1 MSEEKE
7 VTVENGQRTIE
18 LGDYIIIQR
27 QNYYKLTKFS
37 DLDITVALGR
47 DKLLLKGL
55 LHHPYS
61 ARFKMCPTSTVKMK
75 KGNSQRIYTLELCNE
90 LETNNIYSI
99 LEDYASGTDNRN
111 ISDVGDSQALDMVEI
126 DQLRDE
132 CTESAKIIEKIVEN
146 SKTFQSK
153 TEYSQEKYLQRKESK
168 YFEYIEIQEPSIR
181 LMSEIYYRQD
191 PEKIMGLR
199 YDMLSQIVA
208 YSGVCGY
215 GNYLLYESGTN
226 GLVPAT
232 LLNSIGSGTEA
243 SLVHMH
249 PGNIPQT
256 QAMLALNLPKEQLDR
271 CISVNIYSVL
281 RAYYQREKPQ
291 DQNTIENNEVLD
303 SELPGSPCSKKARIS
318 KIEVEVKL
326 SNSDEEVLNKLLDKV
341 NGVNVSKGLDGDEN
355 SNKLSET
362 WREKN
367 ERACRLMLEK
377 GFDSLIVISKEHP
390 ENIVKE
396 LLPFVKLS
404 RPIVVYSPFK
414 ETLMN
419 LYNFLKSTTKV
430 INIRLTSNWLRSYQ
444 VLLNRTHP
452 HINMTSNSG
461 YLLTG
466 YTVG

>member
-1 MSEEKE
+1 
-7 VTVENGQRTIE
+7 
-18 LGDYIIIQR
+18 
-27 QNYYKLTKFS
+27 
-37 DLDITVALGR
+37 
-47 DKLLLKGL
+47 
-55 LHHPYS
+55 
-61 ARFKMCPTSTVKMK
+61 
-75 KGNSQRIYTLELCNE
+75 
-90 LETNNIYSI
+90 
-99 LEDYASGTDNRN
+99 
-111 ISDVGDSQALDMVEI
+111 
-126 DQLRDE
+126 
-132 CTESAKIIEKIVEN
+132 
-146 SKTFQSK
+146 
-153 TEYSQEKYLQRKESK
+153 
-168 YFEYIEIQEPSIR
+168 
-181 LMSEIYYRQD
+181 MSEIYYRQD
-191 PEKIMGLR
+191 QEKIMGLR

-318 KIEVEVKL
+318 NIEVEVKL